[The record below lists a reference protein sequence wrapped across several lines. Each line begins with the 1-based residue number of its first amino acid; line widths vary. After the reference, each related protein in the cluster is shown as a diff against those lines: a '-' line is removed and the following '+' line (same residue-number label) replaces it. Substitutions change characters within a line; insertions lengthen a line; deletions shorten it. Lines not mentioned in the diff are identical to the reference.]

1 MNEAHHSEV
10 EKVLLYISEARE
22 RAERARL
29 ALVKS
34 GAEAHLIAALQETE
48 DHLRQEHRRL
58 LQQTFYAVPGS
69 TPLPAR
75 VPGDSAR
82 TSQSAKSGVEQIVSS

>member
-22 RAERARL
+22 RAERARVAL
-29 ALVKS
+29 ARADAEPHLV
-34 GAEAHLIAALQETE
+34 AALQTAE

-58 LQQTFYAVPGS
+58 LQATFYSAPDQERLAV
-69 TPLPAR
+69 
-75 VPGDSAR
+75 
-82 TSQSAKSGVEQIVSS
+82 